1 MLDTSMASALIKNL
15 SQPLRDRLVATPVAQ
30 TCMSAVTESEL
41 RFGLAKMPQTKHA
54 QAARQFLATVPV
66 MPWNS
71 EAAAAY
77 GSLRAALERVGTA
90 LRSLRVVR
98 HQTGS
103 HRSSSLTRR
112 PGAGVLSLSAAFFAA
127 APR

>member
-1 MLDTSMASALIKNL
+1 MLDTNMASALIKNL

-54 QAARQFLATVPV
+54 EAARQFLATVPV

-77 GSLRAALERVGTA
+77 GSLRAALERVGTPLGA
-90 LRSLRVVR
+90 LDLLIAAHALALGAQLITADKAFKLVPGLVVADWS
-98 HQTGS
+98 T
-103 HRSSSLTRR
+103 
-112 PGAGVLSLSAAFFAA
+112 
-127 APR
+127 